1 MHDTHKLM
9 GPFRGFAALA
19 IIPLLVSCGGG
30 GDGTPNSPP
39 MFSMSSQHTLLEGTS
54 GLTLMATDANGDNIN
69 FSVVAGV
76 DKAMFLVANSNVLT
90 FATESDFENP
100 ADADKNNEY
109 LVTVRAADM
118 SSYRNKDL
126 VIKVVDAFEG
136 RVVDGPISGASI
148 FVDLNGDRAQNSNE
162 SSGSTS
168 ETGYFKIPQSTPVE
182 GVTPKII
189 SYGGTDSKTGNSLTQ
204 FSLISNIP
212 SPITCLSLSCV
223 KPDSAFVTP
232 LITVL
237 SETASSVDREKI
249 LTAFGISDTA
259 ENLLMTDIWKSAE
272 EGNETSKNI
281 QRVNQKIALLFQT
294 ANTLSGVD
302 GLPKS
307 LLVAKSVSSEVLSLI
322 TSQNGIDL
330 TAREIVTLLLKNI
343 LEITLPDST
352 ISESSISAVA
362 IPVSNINVVFSDS
375 EVDPVGNTSLG
386 VVSASQA
393 RLQASIASFIL
404 GDLSA
409 SEFTEKSTANALFV
423 DVEVPVGVSNYDAD
437 TVPDIIDFDDDNDGV
452 DDKKDVFPLDASESL
467 DSDKDGIG
475 DNADT
480 DDDNDGVADTSDAFP
495 FDATEA
501 YDTDSDG
508 VGNNADPDDDNDG
521 VADGSDDYPLNGNVH
536 TAPVATPATHH
547 LRLQPVPQT
556 SGIVTLTGTA
566 QENRALSYVLVS
578 DGSHGAA
585 SINST
590 TGKLTYVP
598 ATSTTDSVTDAIT
611 FKVSDGYVYSSVSTV
626 TLELRTDPLYKYQ
639 WHLDNTKQT
648 NFSAAGGLLGEDL
661 NIDSVI
667 SGGTTGNTVT
677 VAVIDTGLEIAHE
690 DLAANIVSGKSW
702 DYSDSDTDPTS
713 HHNDGD
719 HGTSVAGI
727 IASVGWNKI
736 GGRGVAPDAS
746 LVGYN
751 FLHLQSISNEI
762 HAMGLDN
769 ELAAGVDIFN
779 MSYGR
784 NSLQVF
790 QLGGVNTLREAAFVN
805 GVTTMRNQKGALYVK
820 SAGNSWSSSGYCG
833 PNSAWLDHLACT
845 DSVLDPVF
853 ALPYVIGVG
862 ALNAKGLRSSYST
875 PGATIW
881 VSGFGGEFGIDNP
894 AIMSV
899 DQSSCSSGYV
909 KNGTTGWN
917 AFDNQGY
924 HSENSSCNY
933 MSTMNGT
940 SSAAPTVTGVIA
952 LMLEENPNLT
962 WRDVKKILASTARQ
976 VDATRTV
983 SVNGIEQYSW
993 ITNAAGY
1000 KFHNWYGFGAV
1011 DAAAAV
1017 SSAKAYENNS
1027 LGAFVETGWN
1037 SSATV
1042 TATMVD
1048 STTHYIDVPITYPP
1062 GSSGVIEFVRL
1073 KISLRHSKPNSLG
1086 IRLQAPSGTV
1096 STLLQPYTRLSSD
1109 PNADCSAESTCTYFE
1124 LASNAFYGEY
1134 ITGTWRLLVTDHIS
1148 DGTQGIFEKYQINI
1162 YGH

>member
-1 MHDTHKLM
+1 M

-30 GDGTPNSPP
+30 GGDGTPNSPP
-39 MFSMSSQHTLLEGTS
+39 MFAMSSQHTLLEGTS

-118 SSYRNKDL
+118 SSYTNKDL

-259 ENLLMTDIWKSAE
+259 ENILITDIWKSAE

-307 LLVAKSVSSEVLSLI
+307 LLVAKSVSSEILSLI
-322 TSQNGIDL
+322 SSQNGIDL
-330 TAREIVTLLLKNI
+330 TARETVTLLLKNI

-362 IPVSNINVVFSDS
+362 IPVSNINAVFSDS

-409 SEFTEKSTANALFV
+409 SEFTEKSTANTLFV

-521 VADGSDDYPLNGNVH
+521 VIDELDDYPLNGNVH
-536 TAPVATPATHH
+536 TAPVAIAATHH
-547 LRLQPVPQT
+547 LRLQPLPQT
-556 SGIVTLTGTA
+556 SGIITLTGTA

-677 VAVIDTGLEIAHE
+677 VAVIDSGLEIAHE

-702 DYSDSDTDPTS
+702 DYNDSDTDPTS
-713 HHNDGD
+713 HYNDGD

-751 FLHLQSISNEI
+751 FLHLPSISNEI

-784 NSLQVF
+784 NWPQAF
-790 QLGGVNTLREAAFVN
+790 QIGGVNTLREAAFVN

-820 SAGNSWSSSGYCG
+820 SAGNSWSSYGYCG
-833 PNSAWLDHLACT
+833 PNSAWLDYLACT
-845 DSVLDPVF
+845 DSVLDPAF

-862 ALNAKGLRSSYST
+862 ALNAEGLRSSYST
-875 PGATIW
+875 PGASIW

-909 KNGTTGWN
+909 KNGTYGGN

-976 VDATRTV
+976 VDAPRTV

-1048 STTHYIDVPITYPP
+1048 STTHYIDVPITYPS